1 MILWPE
7 GDPLIISVMSDWANV
22 IMSGETYSF
31 RSRTFS
37 QRACLERNAR
47 GVFKLQLQQALTTVL
62 PEWSGA
68 RGRLQGLL
76 EKQGEWICTQ
86 DGDILKRKQIWPSK
100 KEKAL
105 ILLGIRPIAEYKPEY
120 SCGSPR
126 FCRMWHSAMVI
137 WKYLVCPRVK
147 AVVVRKAALIWW
159 REQFAL

>member
-7 GDPLIISVMSDWANV
+7 G
-22 IMSGETYSF
+22 ESF
-31 RSRTFS
+31 KNFGDVRLSSCNHEWWSLLLHKQYAFS
-37 QRACLERNAR
+37 KGLRRNAQ
-47 GVFKLQLQQALTTVL
+47 GVFKLQLQRALTTVS
-62 PEWSGA
+62 PQWSGA

-76 EKQGEWICTQ
+76 EKQGEWICTW
-86 DGDILKRKQIWPSK
+86 DSDLLKRKQVCPRK

-105 ILLGIRPIAEYKPEY
+105 ILLGIRPITEY

-137 WKYLVCPRVK
+137 WKHLVCARVK

-159 REQFAL
+159 REQFASQG